1 MKKSNEILL
10 KDAISAFL
18 KVNNLESKLNETKVI
33 GAWEEVTGKLVAR
46 HTDHMQVKDRVL
58 YIKVDSAALR
68 EELSYQRSKLVK
80 KLNAAAGIDAID
92 DLRIG

>member
-1 MKKSNEILL
+1 VKKSNEILL

>member
-10 KDAISAFL
+10 KDALAAFL
-18 KVNNLESKLNETKVI
+18 KDNNLESKLQETRVI
-33 GAWEEVTGKLVAR
+33 NAWEEVVGKLIAR
-46 HTDHMQVKDRVL
+46 HTDQMQIKDRVL

-80 KLNAAAGIDAID
+80 SLNKTAGVEAID
-92 DLRIG
+92 DIRFT